1 MYEKTV
7 LSDEQKAL
15 MIKIDAKV
23 SDIQSKL
30 NVTNIELQKAME
42 TVNAVRDRI
51 RPLRKELTP
60 LAEMKAGIAS
70 AKSRDK
76 YFPDLSKNAFIEMVK
91 GEI

>member
-76 YFPDLSKNAFIEMVK
+76 YFPDLSKNAFIEMIK